1 MEMND
6 REDFNVNNEE
16 IKTKSSNGFFKTLGL
31 LVLSVA
37 LAVFTVLV
45 INI

>member
-6 REDFNVNNEE
+6 REDFNVKNEE
-16 IKTKSSNGFFKTLGL
+16 RKTKSSNGFFKTVGL

-45 INI
+45 INL

>member
-6 REDFNVNNEE
+6 REEFNVKNEQV
-16 IKTKSSNGFFKTLGL
+16 KTKTSNGFFKTLGI
-31 LVLSVA
+31 LVLSLA

-45 INI
+45 INL

>member
-6 REDFNVNNEE
+6 REEFNVKNEE
-16 IKTKSSNGFFKTLGL
+16 VKSKSSNGFFKTLGL

-45 INI
+45 INL